1 MRYLPVVLILVGLI
15 LLVILNAGGIREAA
29 RVGRSIL
36 IVVGGLVLLAALF
49 ALLVTKPN
57 L

>member
-1 MRYLPVVLILVGLI
+1 MRYAVPLLIMVALVVLVGI
-15 LLVILNAGGIREAA
+15 NAGGLSEGLKVA
-29 RVGRSIL
+29 RSIL
-36 IVVGGLVLLAALF
+36 IVVGGLVLMAVLF

>member
-1 MRYLPVVLILVGLI
+1 MRYVPVGLI
-15 LLVILNAGGIREAA
+15 MAALIALVLVNAGGLRNA
-29 RVGRSIL
+29 GRLGGSIL

>member
-1 MRYLPVVLILVGLI
+1 MRYAPVGLI
-15 LLVILNAGGIREAA
+15 MIGLIVLVLVNAGGLRQAW
-29 RVGRSIL
+29 RLGGSIL

>member
-1 MRYLPVVLILVGLI
+1 VLIMLGLI
-15 LLVILNAGGIREAA
+15 LLVVLNAGGVREAA

>member
-1 MRYLPVVLILVGLI
+1 MRYFVPLLIMLALVGLV
-15 LLVILNAGGIREAA
+15 VINAGGGKEGLQ
-29 RVGRSIL
+29 VGKSIL
-36 IVVGGLVLLAALF
+36 VVVGGLVLMAVLF